1 MSVRSSVLILA
12 AVAIVGGAAF
22 YTLGASQ
29 KVDATS
35 SEVAATPDAAAESPN
50 VQSAD
55 NELNG
60 MAPAAGDEE
69 AAASGTKSEANPA
82 DGTEAEASSAEEKP
96 AAPAKSAEEVLKSH
110 NLQLVYG
117 KDDAPVKVIEY
128 FSLSCPHCGEFYK
141 DHQPQ
146 LIKDYVDT
154 GKVQYLKRY
163 FPHNAPGLAA
173 TMLMQCV
180 AEEKKTQFLEAL
192 FSMQSKWAFSN
203 EFKNDLKAI
212 AEIGGI
218 GPTDFDVCLADKSIE
233 EKVLTQRQEAL
244 DSLKLEGIPAIF
256 VNGMDLK
263 GANYGKLTQAID
275 QALKSNA
282 AAE

>member
-12 AVAIVGGAAF
+12 AVAIVGGATF

-29 KVDATS
+29 TPEEIF
-35 SEVAATPDAAAESPN
+35 SEVAAKAEASTQA
-50 VQSAD
+50 QSSSSA
-55 NELNG
+55 EAGLNG
-60 MAPAAGDEE
+60 MAPAAGDTSAPASEAKPAD
-69 AAASGTKSEANPA
+69 AAATAEPA
-82 DGTEAEASSAEEKP
+82 KEEKP

-117 KDDAPVKVIEY
+117 KDDAPVKVVEY

-154 GKVQYLKRY
+154 GKVQYFKRY
-163 FPHNAPGLAA
+163 FPHNAPGMAA

-180 AEEKKTQFLEAL
+180 AEDKKTQFLEAL

-203 EFKNDLKAI
+203 EFKKDLQAI

-218 GPTDFDVCLADKSIE
+218 GPTDFDVCLADKALE

-244 DSLKLEGIPAIF
+244 DSLKLEGIPAMF
-256 VNGMDLK
+256 VNGKNMD
-263 GANYGKLTQAID
+263 GSNYGKLTQAVD
-275 QALKSNA
+275 AALKSGA
-282 AAE
+282 DAE